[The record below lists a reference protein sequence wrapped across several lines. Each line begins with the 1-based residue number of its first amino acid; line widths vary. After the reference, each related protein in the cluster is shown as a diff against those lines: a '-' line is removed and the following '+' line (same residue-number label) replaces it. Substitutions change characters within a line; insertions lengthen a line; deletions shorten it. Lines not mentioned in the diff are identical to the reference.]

1 MPPSLALQIFQY
13 LLPSLEAD
21 RLGEWLRAQ
30 GLLVYVRSGSELRPL
45 TQGLEISD
53 KTAVTQLSG
62 FATFLGWVLYT
73 GENDV
78 CAELASREKDAEDTK
93 HTRNGRSLS
102 KLNP

>member
-1 MPPSLALQIFQY
+1 M
-13 LLPSLEAD
+13 
-21 RLGEWLRAQ
+21 AQ
-30 GLLVYVRSGSELRPL
+30 SSGLLVYVRPGSELRWL
-45 TQGLEISD
+45 IQGLEISD

-62 FATFLGWVLYT
+62 FATFLVWVLYT

-93 HTRNGRSLS
+93 HTSNGRSPS